1 MQETS
6 LRNWLVTALIAL
18 AFGFGGAALW
28 SFSGLGND
36 MTRHYLLENPDIL
49 PEMVENLERAEASKR
64 LASAGDELTQPFPGA
79 VLGNPDG
86 AITLVKFTDYGCGYC
101 RTSRPDI
108 DALIADN
115 PDLRVVIREWPIFQ
129 GSDGPAR
136 MALAAAQQGKFAAF
150 HDAMFAQGSTA
161 HDAVLSAAAQ
171 AGLDLAEADEF
182 LSSDAANI
190 ELAKNTSM
198 ARQLGFGGTPSWVV
212 GEAAFEGAVGKDNLQ
227 KAVDDA
233 RDS

>member
-6 LRNWLVTALIAL
+6 LRNWLVTALTAL
-18 AFGFGGAALW
+18 VFGFGGAALW

-49 PEMVENLERAEASKR
+49 PKMVENLDRAEASKR
-64 LASAGDELTQPFPGA
+64 LANAGDELTQPFPGA

-150 HDAMFAQGSTA
+150 HDAMFNQGSTA
-161 HDAVLSAAAQ
+161 HDAVLTAAAQ
-171 AGLDLAEADEF
+171 AGLDLAKADEF

-190 ELAKNTSM
+190 ELAKNTGM

-212 GEAAFEGAVGKDNLQ
+212 GDAAFEGAVGKDNLQ

-233 RDS
+233 RES

>member
-6 LRNWLVTALIAL
+6 LKNWLVTALIAL
-18 AFGFGGAALW
+18 VFGFGGAALW

-79 VLGNPDG
+79 VLGNPEG

-101 RTSRPDI
+101 RTSRPDV

-150 HDAMFAQGSTA
+150 HDAMFEQGSTA

-171 AGLDLAEADEF
+171 AGLDLAKADAF

-212 GEAAFEGAVGKDNLQ
+212 GDAAFEGAVGKDNLQ

>member
-1 MQETS
+1 M
-6 LRNWLVTALIAL
+6 RNWLVTALIAL
-18 AFGFGGAALW
+18 IFGFGGAALW

-49 PEMVENLERAEASKR
+49 PKMVENLERAEASKR
-64 LASAGDELTQPFPGA
+64 LANAGDELTQPFPGA

-150 HDAMFAQGSTA
+150 HDAMFEQGSTA
-161 HDAVLSAAAQ
+161 HDAVLSAAAR
-171 AGLDLAEADEF
+171 AGLDLAKADEF

-212 GEAAFEGAVGKDNLQ
+212 GDAAFEGAVGKDNLQ

>member
-6 LRNWLVTALIAL
+6 LKNWLITALIAL
-18 AFGFGGAALW
+18 VFGFGGAALW

-79 VLGNPDG
+79 VLGNPEG

-101 RTSRPDI
+101 RTSRPDV

-150 HDAMFAQGSTA
+150 HDAMFEQGSTA

-171 AGLDLAEADEF
+171 ARLDLAKADAF

-212 GEAAFEGAVGKDNLQ
+212 GDAAFEGAVGKDNLQ

>member
-1 MQETS
+1 M
-6 LRNWLVTALIAL
+6 RNWLVTALIAL
-18 AFGFGGAALW
+18 IFGFGGAALW

-49 PEMVENLERAEASKR
+49 PKMVENLERAEASKR
-64 LASAGDELTQPFPGA
+64 LANAGDELTQPFPGA

-150 HDAMFAQGSTA
+150 HDAMFEQGSTA
-161 HDAVLSAAAQ
+161 HDAVLSAAAK
-171 AGLDLAEADEF
+171 AGLDLAKADEF

-212 GEAAFEGAVGKDNLQ
+212 GDAAFEGAVGKDNLQ

>member
-1 MQETS
+1 MQDTS
-6 LRNWLVTALIAL
+6 MRNWLVTALIAL
-18 AFGFGGAALW
+18 IFGFGGAALW

-49 PEMVENLERAEASKR
+49 PKMVENLERAEASKR
-64 LASAGDELTQPFPGA
+64 LANAGDELTQPFPGA

-150 HDAMFAQGSTA
+150 HDAMFEQGSTA
-161 HDAVLSAAAQ
+161 HDAVLSAAAK
-171 AGLDLAEADEF
+171 AGLDLAKADEF

-212 GEAAFEGAVGKDNLQ
+212 GDAAFEGAVGKDNLQ